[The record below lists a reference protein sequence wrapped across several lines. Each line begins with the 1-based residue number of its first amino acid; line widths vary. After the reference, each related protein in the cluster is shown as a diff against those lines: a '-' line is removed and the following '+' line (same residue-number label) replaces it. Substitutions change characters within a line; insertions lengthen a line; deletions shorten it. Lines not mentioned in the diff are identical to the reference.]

1 MVFWRFTGRRSRSHR
16 LGYRAPAALLLVL
29 GSLFS
34 VGCLDQ
40 SWSDYDAL
48 SSGSSASGSATEGT
62 TGSDSGRTT
71 VSSVTITASAGDS
84 ASTSESG
91 TSSATSTGAETDT
104 TGESAGAPSIIGV
117 DFSPDPIKSNGAIA
131 VTVTAEH
138 ADGVTMELDSGEVI
152 ELVDSGDDSIYE
164 GEALALSGISN
175 GEHIATLTPWSEQ
188 AEGDA
193 VEATYTIALPTPGS
207 EALWESGSFLGK
219 GSVGAV
225 GVLPDGRLVEFGQRW
240 VDDSPRCYLR
250 RRTKAGAWSE
260 NTDVK
265 HLLPGTDCA
274 AVDMKIDAAGSIFI
288 LAQREENGGTV
299 WWFGELP
306 SWSGSLINHGLGAQG
321 EEATALALGP
331 SGKVAV
337 CGAVPTGK
345 EDLKDAAV
353 WFFGDGQ
360 TGKEDF
366 DYRGSADDQPHEYE
380 ETTRDCVFS
389 GSQLVM
395 VGAALGKYSESPD
408 DLIRHFILR
417 VEEEVDKD
425 AWTIADSDI
434 ALQSSAT
441 AVSIDGQGRIVTAGY
456 GCGKPCDPAGEL
468 RLYSPTGEFLWFAP
482 LGDLPSVA
490 FGPHD
495 VEWSPAGY
503 AIVALGGTIGDETA
517 FSVRAY
523 EPFKLSPLWTY
534 ARDDGQQLQMA
545 FALSLGLF
553 GQVYAGGFGSAG
565 YPALAIIHG

>member
-1 MVFWRFTGRRSRSHR
+1 MLSRGSWSGLIHR
-16 LGYRAPAALLLVL
+16 LGGRGRTSILL
-29 GSLFS
+29 GSLLLS
-34 VGCLDQ
+34 AGCLEQ
-40 SWSDYDAL
+40 SWADYDAL
-48 SSGSSASGSATEGT
+48 GSGAEDSGST
-62 TGSDSGRTT
+62 TGAATASDSGWAT

-131 VTVTAEH
+131 VTVTAEY
-138 ADGVTMELDSGEVI
+138 ADGVTMELDSGEVM
-152 ELVDSGDDSIYE
+152 ELVSNGDDSIYE
-164 GEALALSGISN
+164 GEALALSGFAN

-219 GSVGAV
+219 GNISAV
-225 GVLPDGRLVEFGQRW
+225 GVLPEGQLVEFGQRW

-274 AVDMKIDAAGSIFI
+274 AVDMKIDAAGSIFV
-288 LAQREENGGTV
+288 LAQREENGSTV
-299 WWFGELP
+299 WWLGELP
-306 SWSGSLINHGLGAQG
+306 SWGGSLINHGLGAQG

-331 SGKVAV
+331 SGKMAV
-337 CGAVPTGK
+337 CGAVPTG
-345 EDLKDAAV
+345 ESDLKDAAA

-360 TGKEDF
+360 TGKEPF
-366 DYRGSADDQPHEYE
+366 DYRNSPDDELHKYG

-395 VGAALGKYSESPD
+395 VGAAFGTFSKYPD
-408 DLIRHFILR
+408 DIIRHFILR
-417 VEEEVDKD
+417 VEAEGDEHS
-425 AWTIADSDI
+425 WTVANADI

-441 AVSIDGQGRIVTAGY
+441 AVSVDDEGRIITAGY
-456 GCGKPCDPAGEL
+456 GCGDPCDPAGDL

-482 LGDLPSVA
+482 IGDLPSAA

-503 AIVALGGTIGDETA
+503 AVVALGGTIGDETA
-517 FSVRAY
+517 FSARAY
-523 EPFKLSPLWTY
+523 EPFKISPLWTY

-545 FALSLGLF
+545 FALSIGLF